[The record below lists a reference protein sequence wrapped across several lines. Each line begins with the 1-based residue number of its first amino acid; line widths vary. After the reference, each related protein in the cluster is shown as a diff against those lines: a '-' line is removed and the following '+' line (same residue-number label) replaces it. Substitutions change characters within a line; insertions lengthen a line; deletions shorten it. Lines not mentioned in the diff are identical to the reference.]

1 MGNIKPINIKNR
13 TYYFLL
19 RTEPNVEGNVDIYK
33 KIVDTVISAN
43 IPAETDDPLMFELVQ
58 TYQIHSNSKSCKK
71 YKYKSCRFNF
81 GKLFTSETI
90 IAQPI
95 KNASEFDQ
103 FLILEKWNSILS
115 KVSKYSN
122 EYLDQS
128 KKLWQAST
136 IKHVLSK
143 LQILEENYYWALSI
157 STDSHYQI

>member
-1 MGNIKPINIKNR
+1 M
-13 TYYFLL
+13 YYFLL

-33 KIVDTVISAN
+33 KIVDTVISAY
-43 IPAETDDPLMFELVQ
+43 IPAETDDPLMFELAQ
-58 TYQIHSNSKSCKK
+58 IYQIHSNFKSCKK
-71 YKYKSCRFNF
+71 YKYESCRFNF

-90 IAQPI
+90 IVQSI

-103 FLILEKWNSILS
+103 FLNLEKWNSILS

-128 KKLWQAST
+128 KKLCQAST
-136 IKHVLSK
+136 IKHVLNK

-157 STDSHYQI
+157 STDSLYQI